1 MKRVSLIVTGL
12 LLGAWPML
20 AALAAADQD
29 LEVTMEV
36 IDNISQLDGVVSE
49 MPGPKLGEFDEEQD
63 ERSRGDSPAAQFARD
78 DGSPDPFEYDDMDDE
93 AHERAMQSEG
103 DFEEGED
110 VDDERFEIEEADDDL
125 EEDEHHET

>member
-1 MKRVSLIVTGL
+1 MKRLSLIVAGL

-36 IDNISQLDGVVSE
+36 IDNVSQLDGVISE
-49 MPGPKLGEFDEEQD
+49 MPGPRLGEFDEERD
-63 ERSRGDSPAAQFARD
+63 ERPPGDSPAAQLTRD
-78 DGSPDPFEYDDMDDE
+78 DGSPDPFEHDDMDDE

-110 VDDERFEIEEADDDL
+110 VDDERFEIEGADDDL
-125 EEDEHHET
+125 EEEEHDKI